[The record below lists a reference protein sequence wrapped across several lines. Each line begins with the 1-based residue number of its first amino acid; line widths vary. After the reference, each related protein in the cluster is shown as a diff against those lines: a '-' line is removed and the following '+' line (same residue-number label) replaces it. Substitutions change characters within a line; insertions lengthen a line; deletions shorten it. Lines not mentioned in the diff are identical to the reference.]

1 LTPSS
6 DSVNAFVRP
15 DSYLTL
21 HYRIELASGPA
32 AGSVFADTFNGR
44 PGTLQMGMGQWA
56 PGLEAALVG
65 HAEGERF
72 TFEVPAAEAYGER
85 NPDLLQ
91 WVERSMLDAES
102 ADEDFAAGEII
113 EFTAPNGGRY
123 SGVLKELREDRA
135 LFDFNHPLAGI
146 DLRVEVSLLGVL

>member
-1 LTPSS
+1 M
-6 DSVNAFVRP
+6 NAFVRP

-32 AGSVFADTFNGR
+32 AGSIFTDTFSGR

-56 PGLEAALVG
+56 PGLEDALLG

-72 TFEVPAAEAYGER
+72 TFHVPAAEAYGDR
-85 NPDLLQ
+85 NPELVQ
-91 WVERSMLDAES
+91 WVARSMLEAEAPNAEFS
-102 ADEDFAAGEII
+102 PGSII
-113 EFTAPNGGRY
+113 EFTAPNGIRY
-123 SGVLKELREDRA
+123 SGVLKEIDAERA